1 MDIFLYHFWNTLLSI
16 FLLSCA
22 IILSYISF
30 IGFKIKNNYGGAS
43 TLMCSVILYF
53 FGFYNIGNSIF
64 PWPYNAYFTFWT
76 IPLLLFHT
84 SFWYVI
90 KRREK
95 KAGKY
100 SIPNDDYLYPDD
112 IPFKMELFRK
122 FFHLAG
128 FLLVLCFYGY
138 GFDPLAQIINNA
150 VIDLINIQ
158 PGLSVYENIF
168 GSIMEY
174 QYAVND
180 PAAISGLTFFALW
193 GTFAF
198 VIFPEFIRI
207 LVGARYSLYYHLTKS
222 VLRGK
227 EHNSV
232 GPQVFLIL
240 GVIVSFFL
248 AQIGLITFSIS
259 MTSILIACF
268 SDATA
273 AIVGK
278 KFGKHKIMAPFGSKN
293 VKSVEGFLA
302 GSVLTYIIAMIF
314 IGPFYALIGVVL
326 FFLLDYFTLPIA
338 DNLLNPI
345 IISLGLMVA
354 VNVIG
359 LPATGIVG

>member
-1 MDIFLYHFWNTLLSI
+1 LSI
-16 FLLSCA
+16 FLFVSA
-22 IILSYISF
+22 FILSYISF

-43 TLMCSVILYF
+43 TLACSLILYF

-84 SFWYVI
+84 LFWYVM

-95 KAGKY
+95 KVGKLR
-100 SIPNDDYLYPDD
+100 IPNDDYAYPDD

-138 GFDPLAQIINNA
+138 GFGPLAQIINNTI
-150 VIDLINIQ
+150 IDLISTQ
-158 PGLSVYENIF
+158 PGLAAYENLF
-168 GSIMEY
+168 GSITEY
-174 QYAVND
+174 YYGLND
-180 PAAISGLTFFALW
+180 LEAISGLTFFALW

-248 AQIGLITFSIS
+248 AQKELISFEIS
-259 MTSILIACF
+259 MAAILIACF
-268 SDATA
+268 SDATTA
-273 AIVGK
+273 LVGK
-278 KFGKHKIMAPFGSKN
+278 RFGKHKVNAPFWSKKKSKN
-293 VKSVEGFLA
+293 IKSVEGFLA
-302 GSVLTYIIAMIF
+302 GSILTYIIAMIF
-314 IGPFYALIGVVL
+314 IGPFYALVATAL

-359 LPATGIVG
+359 LPASWITAI

>member
-1 MDIFLYHFWNTLLSI
+1 MDIFLYHIWNTLLSI
-16 FLLSCA
+16 FLIVSA
-22 IILSYISF
+22 IFLSYISF

-43 TLMCSVILYF
+43 TLTCSVILYF

-84 SFWYVI
+84 SFWYVM

-95 KAGKY
+95 KVGKF
-100 SIPNDDYLYPDD
+100 SIPNDDYSYPDD

-128 FLLVLCFYGY
+128 FLLVLCVYGY
-138 GFDPLAQIINNA
+138 GFGPLAQIINNTI
-150 VIDLINIQ
+150 IDLISTQ
-158 PGLSVYENIF
+158 PGLAAYESIF
-168 GSIMEY
+168 GSITEY

-180 PAAISGLTFFALW
+180 TAAISGLTFFALW
-193 GTFAF
+193 CTFAF

-207 LVGARYSLYYHLTKS
+207 LVGARYSLYFNLTKN

-232 GPQVFLIL
+232 GPQVYLIL

-248 AQIGLITFSIS
+248 AERGLIPFSFSI
-259 MTSILIACF
+259 TSILIACF

-273 AIVGK
+273 ALIGK
-278 KFGKHKIMAPFGSKN
+278 KFGKHKIKAPFWSKN
-293 VKSVEGFLA
+293 IKSVEGFIA
-302 GSVLTYIIAMIF
+302 GSIIAYIIAIIF
-314 IGPFYALIGVVL
+314 IGPFYALIAVVL

-354 VNVIG
+354 VNIFG
-359 LPATGIVG
+359 LPIT